1 MRLKFLTL
9 VLVTALSACSFQVDV
24 IETPTPVPTVIPGE
38 SSASTSIPTAEN
50 TATSLPKLTLSVT
63 NTALP
68 ASAITPQGAI
78 FPIRFAPNGTY
89 VDIIE
94 SIKAGESKTY
104 SINAMKGQVM
114 SISFRQNA
122 ESEWT
127 SITMRIVG
135 ADNSVLCASDCEF
148 WRGALPLTQD
158 YFVTVTPAADASDF
172 MMRIAVNPLGTAT
185 QSFLY
190 ENKYR
195 NAIFSYSDMFAPA
208 LLLGA
213 PMYRIEP
220 ELTLRFI
227 DTRLF
232 ANTNLIEA
240 YLLFG
245 SSTDPQIAAACT
257 EPITLDVAETVTG
270 TVMINGVSF
279 TETESSGVGAGNVY
293 EQRHYRALQDGTCFE
308 FTFFIHY
315 GNIGNY
321 DPATVT
327 EFDRGALIQRFEEVF
342 STFTLR

>member
-1 MRLKFLTL
+1 MRLKFATL
-9 VLVTALSACSFQVDV
+9 LLIIAIPACTFQVDV
-24 IETPTPVPTVIPGE
+24 IETPVPDATALPSQSSTLTPIATTE
-38 SSASTSIPTAEN
+38 LA
-50 TATSLPKLTLSVT
+50 ATSTPILIGDAT

-68 ASAITPQGAI
+68 ASAITPQGSI
-78 FPIRFAPNGTY
+78 FPIQFAPNGTY
-89 VDIIE
+89 VDILD
-94 SIKAGESKTY
+94 SIQAGESKTY

-114 SISFRQNA
+114 SISFHQNA

-127 SITMRIVG
+127 SITTQIVG
-135 ADNSVLCASDCEF
+135 VDNSVLCASDCEF
-148 WRGALPLTQD
+148 WRGALPVTQD

-172 MMRIAVNPLGTAT
+172 AMRIAINPLGTAT

-195 NAIFSYSDMFAPA
+195 NAIFSYSDLFAPA
-208 LLLGA
+208 LLQGA

-227 DTRLF
+227 DTRAF

-240 YLLFG
+240 YILFG

-257 EPITLDVAETVTG
+257 EPIILDVAETVTG